1 MDSQLEKYRF
11 GVTLE
16 LSPSVYQFAPDIPN
30 PEWVSTI
37 CKAFRQYLID
47 QNITLLY
54 AGYNSY
60 FCLNV
65 GTSKKIKKHLEEFW
79 TSVGGICPEE

>member
-1 MDSQLEKYRF
+1 MDPELEKYRF
-11 GVTLE
+11 GVTLD
-16 LSPSVYQFAPDIPN
+16 LSPGVYQFAPDIPN
-30 PEWVSTI
+30 PVWVSTI

-65 GTSKKIKKHLEEFW
+65 GSCEIIKTHLKNFW
-79 TSVGGICPEE
+79 ISVGGICPEE